1 MRVIFGKSR
10 YLLLIFLLVGLLP
23 ACGNKKEA
31 GDSEVISKRVKI
43 DLKDGSAPVDGSVP
57 SPLPPLTAPKPA
69 ERALPERKEPEK
81 KEDAEAPRRPAI
93 KIDLQDDKEAKKPA
107 VKKASKQKPQAGK
120 KASEVIL
127 SKSVDKAALSKPW
140 ALNIASFPSI
150 IEAQTLTGKLKKAG
164 YDAYITEFMKNGVRW
179 HRVRVG
185 FYYTRNEAAVAAKVI
200 GKKLHLQS
208 PWIVKAEKEEI
219 LARARR

>member
-1 MRVIFGKSR
+1 M
-10 YLLLIFLLVGLLP
+10 LIFLLALIP

-57 SPLPPLTAPKPA
+57 SELPPQTEVTPLTAPKPA

-81 KEDAEAPRRPAI
+81 KEVAEAPRKPAI

-127 SKSVDKAALSKPW
+127 SKSVDKAALSRPW